1 MRSTKFFG
9 LGGDKKIGVFVE
21 AFNLFNTNNFGA
33 AYGGN
38 ARTTAT
44 FMQPNGGFLPGLG
57 YPRQVQLG
65 ARFQF

>member
-1 MRSTKFFG
+1 LRSTKFFT
-9 LGGDKKIGVFVE
+9 LSADRKIGLFVE

-38 ARTTAT
+38 ARSAT
-44 FMQPNGGFLPGLG
+44 FRTPTGYIPSIG